1 MAGVARR
8 SVSLSVFD
16 RHFTSQTAGEK
27 CLVRASVQQYV
38 RLDYSPS
45 PSAGVGRGMPPI
57 SAQFLLRFGDDE
69 T

>member
-8 SVSLSVFD
+8 SGSLSVFD

-27 CLVRASVQQYV
+27 CLVRAGVQQYV

-45 PSAGVGRGMPPI
+45 PSAGVGRACADIG
-57 SAQFLLRFGDDE
+57 
-69 T
+69 